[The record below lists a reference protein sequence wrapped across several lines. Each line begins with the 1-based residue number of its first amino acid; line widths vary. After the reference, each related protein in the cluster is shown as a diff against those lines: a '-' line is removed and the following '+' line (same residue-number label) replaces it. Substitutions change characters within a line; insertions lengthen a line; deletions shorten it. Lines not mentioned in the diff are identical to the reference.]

1 MNSLRL
7 VHIYVFKG
15 TKQHIFGPMQH
26 KLYETIH
33 NFISL
38 KHTLNVATNGTNLV
52 VSISFYIMKYD
63 SNFWRSDKNYS
74 MNVKIDA

>member
-1 MNSLRL
+1 MCLKVQNN
-7 VHIYVFKG
+7 ID
-15 TKQHIFGPMQH
+15 IFGPMQH

-33 NFISL
+33 NFISFKL
-38 KHTLNVATNGTNLV
+38 MLNVAIIGTNLF

-63 SNFWRSDKNYS
+63 SNFGRSNNNYS